1 MDQTRSFQDVIGSL
15 PSTGGK
21 ALLTVTEACE
31 VLGIKR
37 TLLYAFLSSGELGSV
52 KVRGR
57 RLIPRKALDG
67 FVDHLIEQGLGG
79 S

>member
-1 MDQTRSFQDVIGSL
+1 MDRTRRFQDVMGSL

-21 ALLTVTEACE
+21 VLLTVTEACE
-31 VLGIKR
+31 ALSIKR
-37 TLLYAFLSSGELGSV
+37 TLLYAFLSGGELGSV

-67 FVDHLIEQGLGG
+67 FVDHLIEQGMRG

>member
-1 MDQTRSFQDVIGSL
+1 MDHTQRLHGMLGSL
-15 PSTGGK
+15 PSTGDK
-21 ALLTVTEACE
+21 VLLTVTEACE
-31 VLGIKR
+31 ALSSKR

-67 FVDHLIEQGLGG
+67 FVDHLIEQGMRGW
-79 S
+79 

>member
-1 MDQTRSFQDVIGSL
+1 MNHTQRLHVGMGTL

-21 ALLTVTEACE
+21 VLLTVTEACE
-31 VLGIKR
+31 ALSIKR
-37 TLLYAFLSSGELGSV
+37 TLLYAFLSTGELGSV

-67 FVDHLIEQGLGG
+67 FVDHLIEQGLRG

>member
-1 MDQTRSFQDVIGSL
+1 MALTPRIQDVIGPL
-15 PSTGGK
+15 PSTASK
-21 ALLTVTEACE
+21 VLLTVTEACE
-31 VLGIKR
+31 VLSIKR

-67 FVDHLIEQGLGG
+67 FVDHLIE
-79 S
+79 